1 MRHALTLRCLSGSDN
16 TFWAHQAFYKNTAS
30 LQRKSAG
37 AEGGGNIATKFEGKS
52 SADSE
57 RNKRYFSCSGKRNK
71 PQNKRKLFE
80 ISVWLTKNMNS
91 QLHGLFSMAAVQ
103 HKHGKAINK
112 LDGKE
117 GRRQTRVW

>member
-1 MRHALTLRCLSGSDN
+1 VITLSGLIKHFIKTRLLFKEN
-16 TFWAHQAFYKNTAS
+16 Q
-30 LQRKSAG
+30 LGRR
-37 AEGGGNIATKFEGKS
+37 GGGNIATKFEGKS